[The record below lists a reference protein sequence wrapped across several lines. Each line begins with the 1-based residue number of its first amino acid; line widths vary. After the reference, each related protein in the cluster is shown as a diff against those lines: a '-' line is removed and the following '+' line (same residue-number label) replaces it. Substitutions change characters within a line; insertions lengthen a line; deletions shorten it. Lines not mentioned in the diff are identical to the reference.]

1 MLFNSFE
8 YLLFLPIVFLF
19 YWFVF
24 DYAMSKCKHQLLLQN
39 LFVVVASYIF
49 YGWWDWR
56 FLILIAITTLLSF
69 LSGIGIEYAP
79 TQRGKKAVM
88 IANIVVNLGILGI
101 YKYYDFFAREFAEL
115 FGIESDFLL
124 LHLILPV
131 GISFYT
137 FQALSYS
144 IDVYRKQIQPTH
156 DIVAFTAFLSF
167 FPQLVAGPIERATNL
182 LPQFQRKR
190 TFDYA
195 TAVDGMRQILWGLFK
210 KIVVADNC
218 ATYVDTVFADISN
231 QSGSTLLLAAVLFTF
246 QIYGDFSGYSDIAIG
261 TAKLFGIKLMRN
273 FNVPYFSRDIAEF
286 WRRWHI
292 SLTTWFRDYVYIPLG
307 GSRPVVPDWIMKN
320 NNAPKLIQQH
330 QQLNSTTF
338 RANQHPGATG
348 DTMLG
353 DENILRR
360 CDRYKKTIAVR
371 NTFIIFLLSGFWH
384 GANWTFML
392 WGAYHALL
400 FVPLLLQGK
409 NRRYRDTVAT
419 ITLPD
424 GTIKTKWLPSL
435 KEAGQMLLT
444 FALAVLGW
452 IVFRATGMKT
462 LSVWISGIFDSSLFS
477 MPLWNET
484 TSSIIQLICFI
495 LLMLIIEWINRNQSH
510 GLVLTI
516 KQKWIRLLTYYVLIF
531 AIIFNYGQEQTF
543 IYFQF

>member
-1 MLFNSFE
+1 MHMCVFFSTFACPIDSNYNCMLFNSFE
-8 YLLFLPIVFLF
+8 FLIFLPIVFLL

-24 DYAMSKCKHQLLLQN
+24 DYAIRKCEKQLLWQN

-56 FLILIAITTLLSF
+56 FLILIAITTILSF
-69 LSGIGIEYAP
+69 LSGIGIEKAH

-88 IANIVVNLGILGI
+88 IANIVVNLGILGV
-101 YKYYDFFAREFAEL
+101 YKYYDFFAAQFAQL

-190 TFDYA
+190 HFDY
-195 TAVDGMRQILWGLFK
+195 TQAVDGMRQILWGLFK

-218 ATYVDTVFADISN
+218 AAYVDTVFADIN
-231 QSGSTLLLAAVLFTF
+231 TQSGSTLLLAAVLFTF

-261 TAKLFGIKLMRN
+261 TAKLFGINLMRN

-307 GSRPVVPDWIMKN
+307 GSRPVVPERLK
-320 NNAPKLIQQH
+320 AKGER
-330 QQLNSTTF
+330 
-338 RANQHPGATG
+338 RAA
-348 DTMLG
+348 
-353 DENILRR
+353 
-360 CDRYKKTIAVR
+360 RYIKWIAVR
-371 NTFIIFLLSGFWH
+371 NTFVIFLLSGFWH
-384 GANWTFML
+384 GANWTFVL

-400 FVPLLLQGK
+400 FVPLLVMNK
-409 NRRYRDTVAT
+409 NRRFMDDERQWTD
-419 ITLPD
+419 IPR
-424 GTIKTKWLPSL
+424 
-435 KEAGQMLLT
+435 MLLT
-444 FALAVLGW
+444 FVLVVIGW
-452 IVFRATGMKT
+452 IFFRASDMA
-462 LSVWISGIFDSSLFS
+462 SCWDYFSGIWQLSLFTLPVVENS
-477 MPLWNET
+477 LLLWAT
-484 TSSIIQLICFI
+484 IAAIIV
-495 LLMLIIEWINRNQSH
+495 MLIIEWTKQLPNRWWLYY
-510 GLVLTI
+510 GLLVAI
-516 KQKWIRLLTYYVLIF
+516 WWF
-531 AIIFNYGQEQTF
+531 AGQDVDF

>member
-1 MLFNSFE
+1 MLFNSITFAI
-8 YLLFLPIVFLF
+8 FLPIVFLL
-19 YWFVF
+19 YWFIF
-24 DYAMSKCKHQLLLQN
+24 DYAMRGCERQLLWQN
-39 LFVVVASYIF
+39 LMIVIASYIF

-56 FLILIAITTLLSF
+56 FLVLIAITTILSF
-69 LSGIGIEYAP
+69 LSGIGIEKVP
-79 TQRGKKAVM
+79 TKRGKKAVM
-88 IANIVVNLGILGI
+88 IANIVVNLGILGV

-115 FGIESDFLL
+115 IGVEADFLL

-144 IDVYRKQIQPTH
+144 IDVYRKQLAPTH
-156 DIVAFTAFLSF
+156 DIVAFTAFLCF

-182 LPQFQRKR
+182 LPQFQKKR

-218 ATYVDTVFADISN
+218 ATYVDTVFVDISG
-231 QSGSTLLLAAVLFTF
+231 QSGSTLVLAAVLFTF

-307 GSRPVVPDWIMKN
+307 GSRPETSRLSPFASHLSPTAYTK
-320 NNAPKLIQQH
+320 
-330 QQLNSTTF
+330 
-338 RANQHPGATG
+338 
-348 DTMLG
+348 
-353 DENILRR
+353 
-360 CDRYKKTIAVR
+360 CIAVR

-384 GANWTFML
+384 GANWTFVL

-400 FVPLLLQGK
+400 FVPLLLMGK
-409 NRRYRDTVAT
+409 NRRYREDDQTWRD
-419 ITLPD
+419 IPR
-424 GTIKTKWLPSL
+424 I
-435 KEAGQMLLT
+435 LLT
-444 FALAVLGW
+444 FVLVVIGW
-452 IVFRATGMKT
+452 ILFRSPDMGSCVDYLA
-462 LSVWISGIFDSSLFS
+462 GIGH
-477 MPLWNET
+477 
-484 TSSIIQLICFI
+484 SSILSLPFVENALHIAVTGIAILVMLGMEWRRQLP
-495 LLMLIIEWINRNQSH
+495 NRWWMYYA
-510 GLVLTI
+510 LTLAI
-516 KQKWIRLLTYYVLIF
+516 WWF
-531 AIIFNYGQEQTF
+531 AGQDMDF

>member
-8 YLLFLPIVFLF
+8 FLIFLPIVFFL
-19 YWFVF
+19 YYFVF
-24 DYAMSKCKHQLLLQN
+24 DYALSKCKHQLLLQN
-39 LFVVVASYIF
+39 LFIVVASYIF

-56 FLILIAITTLLSF
+56 FLILIAITTLCSFASGLMISRCERVLSE
-69 LSGIGIEYAP
+69 GG
-79 TQRGKKAVM
+79 GKCSRSKWLLNPKLWLW
-88 IANIVVNLGILGI
+88 ANILLNLGILGV

-115 FGIESDFLL
+115 IGIESDFLL

-144 IDVYRKQIQPTH
+144 IDVYRKQIAPCH

-218 ATYVDTVFADISN
+218 ATYVDTVFTDISN
-231 QSGSTLLLAAVLFTF
+231 QSGSTLVLAAVLFTF

-307 GSRPVVPDWIMKN
+307 GSRPALPARVRGERLK
-320 NNAPKLIQQH
+320 A
-330 QQLNSTTF
+330 
-338 RANQHPGATG
+338 
-348 DTMLG
+348 
-353 DENILRR
+353 
-360 CDRYKKTIAVR
+360 RYTKWIAVR

-384 GANWTFML
+384 GANWTFVL

-400 FVPLLLQGK
+400 FVPLLLLNK

-444 FALAVLGW
+444 FALAVFGW
-452 IVFRATGMKT
+452 IIFRAQDISQFGEVISTICSDSL
-462 LSVWISGIFDSSLFS
+462 LSVPWLK
-477 MPLWNET
+477 NR
-484 TSSIIQLICFI
+484 QYYI
-495 LLMLIIEWINRNQSH
+495 LLAVSILVLILVEWINRRREHS
-510 GLVLTI
+510 LVLSV
-516 KQKWIRLLTYYVLIF
+516 KYKWIRVIIYYILIV
-531 AIIFNYGQEQTF
+531 AILYNFGAEQTF